1 MKKNIGFLI
10 YDDVQPMDVIGPWEV
25 FSFWKN
31 ILLAPVNLY
40 LIAEK
45 SAMVSCDSGICL
57 QAHCDFNDA
66 PKLNYLV
73 VPGGRG
79 RIKQMHN
86 ERLIAFIKNQAAQC
100 EYILSVCT
108 GMFLLS
114 SAGVLKNK
122 SVATYWRAMP
132 ELKKELGVH
141 VAQSR
146 IVKDGSIWTSGG
158 VSSGIDLALA
168 FIAEIAG
175 VETAGKV
182 QLLLEY
188 FPDNQLYCSE
198 QTVNTLPPYGGEYKN
213 TIEDL
218 PDYIKQYIRGKK

>member
-10 YDDVQPMDVIGPWEV
+10 YDDVQPMDFIGPWEV

-31 ILLAPVNLY
+31 ILSAPINLY
-40 LIAEK
+40 LISEK
-45 SAMVSCDSGICL
+45 GGRVLCEGGISL
-57 QAHCDFNDA
+57 EAHCDFNDA
-66 PKLNYLV
+66 PKLHYFV

-79 RIKQMHN
+79 RLKQMHN
-86 ERLIAFIKNQAAQC
+86 ERLIAFIKNQATQC

-108 GMFLLS
+108 GMFLLN

-122 SVATYWRAMP
+122 SVATYWRAMQ
-132 ELKKELGVH
+132 ELKKEQGVH

-146 IVKDGSIWTSGG
+146 VVKDGSVWTSGG

-168 FIAEIAG
+168 FIAEVAG

-188 FPDNQLYCSE
+188 FPDNQLYCAE
-198 QTVNTLPPYGGEYKN
+198 ETANALPPYGGEYKN
-213 TIEDL
+213 TVEDL
-218 PDYIKQYIRGKK
+218 PDYIKQYIRSKH